1 MLRWNECI
9 IIFVSVYFLINK
21 IMNASIC
28 RSGVGSIPTARQ
40 PKNCSETAPKL
51 VRRKG
56 VSLETQTLDNEAKI
70 NVL

>member
-1 MLRWNECI
+1 
-9 IIFVSVYFLINK
+9 
-21 IMNASIC
+21 MNASIC